1 MEQYKKEFIEFMVR
15 SGVLTFGDFITKSGR
30 STPYFINTGNYR
42 TGSQI
47 GRLGEFYAAAISKQL
62 GRDFDVLYG
71 PAYKGIPLV
80 VSTAAAL
87 AARYGHDVAYCF
99 NRKEAKDHGEG
110 GLFVGHTPAA
120 GDRIVIV
127 EDVVTSGISVRE
139 SMMLLTK
146 TATKTGSNNGVRG
159 LVVSVNRMERGT
171 GGTNALAEL
180 ADEFK
185 ISAFAIVTIDEV
197 TSFLHNRPIDGKVV
211 LTDPLMKKISAYRR
225 EFGAPLGPGLG
236 TGLGP
241 SLGTNP
247 GMNKSERA

>member
-15 SGVLTFGDFITKSGR
+15 SGVLTFGDFVTKSGR
-30 STPYFINTGNYR
+30 PTPFFINTGNYR

-47 GRLGEFYAAAISKQL
+47 GRLGEFYAAAINKQL

-87 AARYGHDVAYCF
+87 AARYSHDVAYCF
-99 NRKEAKDHGEG
+99 NRKEPKDHGEG
-110 GLFVGHTPAA
+110 GVFVGHIPHA
-120 GDRIVIV
+120 GDRVVIV

-146 TATKTGSNNGVRG
+146 TAAASVRG

-185 ISAFAIVTIDEV
+185 ISAIAIVTIDEV

-211 LTDPLMKKISAYRR
+211 LTDPLMKKIADYRR
-225 EFGAPLGPGLG
+225 EFGAPLG
-236 TGLGP
+236 T
-241 SLGTNP
+241 SLGTN
-247 GMNKSERA
+247 GLERS

>member
-30 STPYFINTGNYR
+30 PTPFFINTGNYR

-99 NRKEAKDHGEG
+99 NRKEPKDHGEG
-110 GLFVGHTPAA
+110 GVFVGHIPHA
-120 GDRIVIV
+120 GDRVVIV

-146 TATKTGSNNGVRG
+146 TAAAGVRG

-185 ISAFAIVTIDEV
+185 ITAFAIVTIDEV

-211 LTDPLMKKISAYRR
+211 LTDPLMKKIADYRR
-225 EFGAPLGPGLG
+225 AFGAPLGTIL
-236 TGLGP
+236 
-241 SLGTNP
+241 
-247 GMNKSERA
+247 GMNGPPRA